1 MKISTSFGTYKI
13 IQTLRNHDE
22 LLILS
27 RWDSLTRL
35 FDSEKIFLV
44 NPKESIFGAYLGK
57 QECASTLLELIKH
70 IDYRDWDHL
79 DLDKES
85 FFGKILA

>member
-13 IQTLRNHDE
+13 IQTLRNQDE

-27 RWDSLTRL
+27 KWDSLTRL
-35 FDSEKIFLV
+35 FDREKIFLV
-44 NPKESIFGAYLGK
+44 NPKESIFGTYMGK
-57 QECASTLLELIKH
+57 QECAIALLELIKH

-79 DLDKES
+79 DLEKEN
-85 FFGKILA
+85 FFGKIMA